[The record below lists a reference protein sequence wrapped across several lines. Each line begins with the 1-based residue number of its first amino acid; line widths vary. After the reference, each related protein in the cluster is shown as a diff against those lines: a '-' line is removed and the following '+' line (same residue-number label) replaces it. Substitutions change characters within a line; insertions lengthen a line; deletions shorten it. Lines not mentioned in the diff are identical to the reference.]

1 MDYFRVQLTHSVISD
16 GVVNLFVHSSVCDR
30 QKLYS
35 ENTSF
40 GTVHYE
46 VVSSPFILWKFYLDI
61 LARIVLNHCDK
72 YIIPALL
79 SGLDTDD
86 CRKVTVHLCIVLG
99 LKKIKLRKVFLFL
112 ALVCQKS

>member
-1 MDYFRVQLTHSVISD
+1 MLLKKKLTIDVLDYFCVQLTHSVISN
-16 GVVNLFVHSSVCDR
+16 GVANLFLHSSVCDR

-40 GTVHYE
+40 GTIYYE
-46 VVSSPFILWKFYLDI
+46 VVSSPFILWKFYRDI
-61 LARIVLNHCDK
+61 MARILLNHCDK

-86 CRKVTVHLCIVLG
+86 CRKATVHLCVVLG
-99 LKKIKLRKVFLFL
+99 
-112 ALVCQKS
+112 